1 MVHSVPSLQIK
12 GSGSTVSDNEIIR
25 HDWNLSP
32 LMANIKSGL
41 EVCVNISDIWLRVN
55 FNYPC
60 IDI

>member
-1 MVHSVPSLQIK
+1 
-12 GSGSTVSDNEIIR
+12 
-25 HDWNLSP
+25 
-32 LMANIKSGL
+32 MANIKSGP